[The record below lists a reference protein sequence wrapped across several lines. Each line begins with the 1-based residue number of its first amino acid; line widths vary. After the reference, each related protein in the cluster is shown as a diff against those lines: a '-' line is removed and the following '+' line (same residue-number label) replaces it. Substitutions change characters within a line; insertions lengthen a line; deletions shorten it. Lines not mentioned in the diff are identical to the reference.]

1 MFCVSPE
8 EYEKRVVN
16 SVAFSP
22 DGKLI
27 AAGARTKVII
37 CNVQSGKEI
46 QTLTGH
52 EKGGYVDSVA
62 FSPNGKLIA
71 SGSRDKTIKIWDVD
85 SGNVTQ
91 TLKGHED
98 RVTSVAFN
106 PDGKYLASGSWDKTI
121 KIWNTE
127 SWTKIQTLTGHK
139 YRVRSIAFKPLEM
152 EPSKFQK
159 KLLEKRKDPKLDPI
173 KIITQD

>member
-71 SGSRDKTIKIWDVD
+71 SGSRDKTIKIW
-85 SGNVTQ
+85 
-91 TLKGHED
+91 
-98 RVTSVAFN
+98 
-106 PDGKYLASGSWDKTI
+106 
-121 KIWNTE
+121 NTE